1 MKRFLQEAACLM
13 TLLMVAAV
21 AQAETLRI
29 AVAANFVGPLQQ
41 LSAVFERNS
50 GTKLLLVPGATRGLY
65 AQIRNGA
72 PFDVLLSADRETP
85 QRLVKE
91 GLALPDSE
99 FTYAVGKLALWSAR
113 SGYVDAGGRV
123 LGSGDF
129 AHLAIANPETAPYG
143 AAALSVITKLGLQA
157 RLRPRLVEGEDISQ
171 TYQFVA
177 SGNAE
182 LGFVALS
189 SLYRNGRL
197 TQAGSLWIVPDGLYR
212 PIRQD
217 AVILAHA
224 KDKPAA
230 RALMA
235 YLESASARA
244 IIESYGYGF

>member
-1 MKRFLQEAACLM
+1 MKRFLKEAACLM
-13 TLLMVAAV
+13 ALLMVAA
-21 AQAETLRI
+21 AAHAETLRI
-29 AVAANFVGPLQQ
+29 AVAANFIVPLQQ
-41 LSAVFERNS
+41 LATAFERDS
-50 GTKLLLVPGATRGLY
+50 GTKLLLAPGATRGLY

-72 PFDVLLSADRETP
+72 PFDILLAADQETP
-85 QRLVKE
+85 QRLVQE

-123 LGSGDF
+123 LGRGDF

-143 AAALSVITKLGLQA
+143 AAALAVIKQLGLQA
-157 RLRPRLVEGEDISQ
+157 RLRPRLVQGEDITQ

-189 SLYRNGRL
+189 SLIRNGKLR
-197 TQAGSLWIVPDGLYR
+197 ADGSLWIVPAGLYR

-217 AVILAHA
+217 AVILASG

-230 RALMA
+230 RVLMA
-235 YLESASARA
+235 YLKSARA
-244 IIESYGYGF
+244 RAVIKSYGYGF

>member
-113 SGYVDAGGRV
+113 SGYVDADGRV

-157 RLRPRLVEGEDISQ
+157 RLRPRLVEGEDIGQ

-197 TQAGSLWIVPDGLYR
+197 SRSGSLWIVPDGLYR

-235 YLESASARA
+235 YLKSASARA
-244 IIESYGYGF
+244 IIQFYGYGF

>member
-1 MKRFLQEAACLM
+1 MKRLPMNAVCLM
-13 TLLMVAAV
+13 ALLVFGAA

-29 AVAANFVGPLQQ
+29 AVAANFIAPLQQ
-41 LSAVFERNS
+41 LAVAFERDN
-50 GTKLLLVPGATRGLY
+50 GTKLLLAPGATRGLY

-85 QRLVKE
+85 QRLVKA

-123 LGSGDF
+123 LGRRDF

-157 RLRPRLVEGEDISQ
+157 RLRPRLVEGENITQ
-171 TYQFVA
+171 AYQFVA

-189 SLYRNGRL
+189 SLVRNGKL
-197 TQAGSLWIVPDGLYR
+197 SSTGSLWVVPAGLYP

-217 AVILAHA
+217 AVILARA
-224 KDKPAA
+224 KNKPAA

-235 YLESASARA
+235 YLQSAPARA
-244 IIESYGYGF
+244 IIKSYGYDF